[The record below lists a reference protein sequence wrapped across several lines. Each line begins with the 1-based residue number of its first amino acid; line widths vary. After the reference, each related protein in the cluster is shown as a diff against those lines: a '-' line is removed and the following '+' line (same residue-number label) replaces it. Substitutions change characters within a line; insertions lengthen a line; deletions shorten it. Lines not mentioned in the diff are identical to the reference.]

1 MIIIHGTFPVKP
13 EAHEDALELMRQM
26 AKASRAE
33 DGCISYEF
41 FVGLTDPNVLLLFQ
55 EWESA
60 EALQGH
66 YETRHMEAFLKRLP
80 RVLNGDVA
88 TRRYEVRLADEDD
101 EDYDGDAPL
110 RRRRA
115 PREKVIH

>member
-1 MIIIHGTFPVKP
+1 MIIIHGIFPVKP

-26 AKASRAE
+26 AKASRKE
-33 DGCISYEF
+33 EGCISYEF

-66 YETRHMEAFLKRLP
+66 YETRHMAAFLKRLP

-101 EDYDGDAPL
+101 EDDEGKPPQ
-110 RRRRA
+110 RRRLAERQ
-115 PREKVIH
+115 KIIH